1 MASATAGVSQP
12 RAGLRPQGLFELR
25 LGTFNFGM
33 TQQMIDSQQWRKT
46 HCVKFESTLVA
57 LVEGGELDALF
68 GCEVGGHKQGLSQER
83 LARAISAFA
92 RGGTESKAT
101 QNYIRA
107 WNFGVGGHSG
117 ATQPAAA
124 RLRLES
130 TTCLTLSNRALEPK
144 LVVDTFLLEHVRG
157 ADHLRA
163 YLVVGNLH
171 LRTPNKKSSPSV
183 ATRLR
188 VVKEALQEIGSI
200 ASAVDLPS
208 VCQVLLGDV
217 NLKEHEAE
225 TAVAQLHPRC
235 VDASFWPQFWQ
246 VFRSSAGLGGA
257 DKGS

>member
-33 TQQMIDSQQWRKT
+33 TQPMIDSQQWGRT
-46 HCVKFESTLVA
+46 HCDKFESTLAA

-130 TTCLTLSNRALEPK
+130 TTRLTLSNRALDPK

-171 LRTPNKKSSPSV
+171 LRTPQQQVQPFRRNPPSSGQRGFASDREHCERCGLTLRVPGAAGGRQLEGARSGYGSGSV
-183 ATRLR
+183 AASMCGCFGLVAVLAGFRIERRLGWS
-188 VVKEALQEIGSI
+188 E
-200 ASAVDLPS
+200 
-208 VCQVLLGDV
+208 
-217 NLKEHEAE
+217 
-225 TAVAQLHPRC
+225 
-235 VDASFWPQFWQ
+235 
-246 VFRSSAGLGGA
+246 
-257 DKGS
+257 